1 MNVIL
6 PLESE
11 RHETA
16 DTASRLEAYL
26 AEREEELIEFRR
38 DMHAHPELGRHE
50 LRTTA
55 KLAERLE
62 AAGLKPRPLPGGA
75 GLVCDIDPA
84 GGVPSQTRVTG
95 TPFDDLDLDLAPL
108 ALDAGVDHAHLGVDG
123 MRVEAA
129 ASLLDGPVSHAAH
142 PGGRLAIR
150 ADIDALPIQ
159 EADFLPFRSTVDGV
173 SHACG
178 HDIHTTTV
186 LGAGLFLAE
195 QARAGRLT
203 HPVRLIFQPA
213 EEVLPG
219 GALDMIEAGA
229 LDGVGRIVGVH
240 CDPRV
245 DAGHIGLRPGPLTA
259 ACDKIA
265 IKLTGP
271 GGHTSRP
278 HLTVD
283 LVYALASLV
292 TELPAALSRRI
303 DPRAGVSLV
312 WGAINAGHAANAIP
326 QHGEAH
332 GTVRCMD
339 QRAWSL
345 APDLLLELVDSVAS
359 VYGAKT
365 ELNYV
370 RGVPPV
376 VNDEHVVD
384 LMREAA
390 HLALAAPGAAG
401 PDGVVPVEQS
411 MGGEDFSWYLQRVP
425 GAMARLGVRHPG
437 DPTPRDLHQPTFLA
451 DEAAI
456 AVGVRFFAH
465 TALLG

>member
-11 RHETA
+11 RLETA
-16 DTASRLEAYL
+16 DTASRLEVFL

-38 DMHAHPELGRHE
+38 DVHAHPELGRRE

-62 AAGLKPRPLPGGA
+62 AAGLAPRPLPTGA
-75 GLVCDIDPA
+75 GLVCDIDPL
-84 GGVPSQTRVTG
+84 GGVPPQARTHA
-95 TPFDDLDLDLAPL
+95 TPLDDIGLDGAALS
-108 ALDAGVDHAHLGVDG
+108 LDAEAE
-123 MRVEAA
+123 RVRMEAA
-129 ASLLDGPVSHAAH
+129 LLDGPLNHIMH

-159 EADFLPFRSTVDGV
+159 EADVLPFRSTVDGV

-195 QARAGRLT
+195 QARAGRLA

-229 LDGVGRIVGVH
+229 LDGVARIIGVH

-265 IKLTGP
+265 LKLTGP

-312 WGAINAGHAANAIP
+312 WGAINAGHAVNAIP

-339 QRAWSL
+339 QRAWAL

-376 VNDEHVVD
+376 VNDEHVVE

-390 HLALAAPGAAG
+390 YLALAAPGAAG

-411 MGGEDFSWYLQRVP
+411 MGGEDFSWYLQKVP
-425 GAMARLGVRHPG
+425 GAMARLGVRTPG

>member
-1 MNVIL
+1 MNLIL

-16 DTASRLEAYL
+16 DPASRLEVFL
-26 AEREEELIEFRR
+26 AEREAELIEFRR
-38 DMHAHPELGRHE
+38 DVHAHPELARKE
-50 LRTTA
+50 VRTTA
-55 KLAERLE
+55 RLAERLE
-62 AAGLKPRPLPGGA
+62 AAGLRPRPLPTGA
-75 GLVCDIDPA
+75 GLVCDIDPVHDA
-84 GGVPSQTRVTG
+84 R
-95 TPFDDLDLDLAPL
+95 
-108 ALDAGVDHAHLGVDG
+108 ALDSAAIDHAHPSSRIHLDRTALHDAFLDAAVDHAAQW
-123 MRVEAA
+123 E
-129 ASLLDGPVSHAAH
+129 
-142 PGGRLAIR
+142 GRLAIR

-159 EADFLPFRSTVDGV
+159 ESEILSYRSTVDGV

-178 HDIHTTTV
+178 HDIHTATV
-186 LGAGLFLAE
+186 LGAGIFLAE
-195 QARAGRLT
+195 EARAGRLT
-203 HPVRLIFQPA
+203 RPIRLIFQPA

-219 GALDMIEAGA
+219 GALDMIDAGA
-229 LDGVGRIVGVH
+229 LDGVARIIGVH

-245 DAGHIGLRPGPLTA
+245 DAGHIGLREGPLTA

-265 IKLTGP
+265 IKLSGP

-283 LVYALASLV
+283 LIYALAALV
-292 TELPAALSRRI
+292 TDLPAALSRRI

-326 QHGEAH
+326 QYGEVH
-332 GTVRCMD
+332 GTVRAMD
-339 QRAWSL
+339 QRAWAI
-345 APDLLLELVDSVAS
+345 APDLLLELVDAVAS

-390 HLALAAPGAAG
+390 HLAAG
-401 PDGVVPVEQS
+401 LDGVVPVEQS
-411 MGGEDFSWYLQRVP
+411 MGGEDFSWYLQKIP
-425 GAMARLGVRHPG
+425 GAMARLGVRTPG

-451 DEAAI
+451 DESAI
-456 AVGVRFFAH
+456 GVGVRFFAH
-465 TALLG
+465 TALLS

>member
-1 MNVIL
+1 MNLIL

-16 DTASRLEAYL
+16 DPASRLEVFL
-26 AEREEELIEFRR
+26 AQREDELIEFRR
-38 DMHAHPELGRHE
+38 DIHAHPELARKE

-55 KLAERLE
+55 RLVERLE
-62 AAGLKPRPLPGGA
+62 AAGLAPRPLPTGA
-75 GLVCDIDPA
+75 GLVCDIDPVE
-84 GGVPSQTRVTG
+84 GVRVRA
-95 TPFDDLDLDLAPL
+95 DLAPFN
-108 ALDAGVDHAHLGVDG
+108 DADVDHAHLTDIHLDRVALHDAFLDAAVD
-123 MRVEAA
+123 
-129 ASLLDGPVSHAAH
+129 HAAH
-142 PGGRLAIR
+142 WDGRLAIR

-159 EADFLPFRSTVDGV
+159 ESDLLPYRSTVEGV

-178 HDIHTTTV
+178 HDLHTATV

-195 QARAGRLT
+195 EARAGRLT
-203 HPVRLIFQPA
+203 RPVRLIFQPA

-219 GALDMIEAGA
+219 GALDMIDAGA
-229 LDGVGRIVGVH
+229 LDGVARIIGVH

-245 DAGHIGLRPGPLTA
+245 DAGHIGLREGPLTA

-265 IKLTGP
+265 IKLSGP

-283 LVYALASLV
+283 LIYALASLV

-326 QHGEAH
+326 QYGEAH
-332 GTVRCMD
+332 GTVRAMD
-339 QRAWSL
+339 QRAWAI
-345 APDLLLELVDSVAS
+345 APDLLLELVDAVAS

-390 HLALAAPGAAG
+390 HLAAG
-401 PDGVVPVEQS
+401 LDGVVPVEQS
-411 MGGEDFSWYLQRVP
+411 MGGEDFSWYLQKIP
-425 GAMARLGVRHPG
+425 GAMARLGVRTPG

-451 DEAAI
+451 DESAI

-465 TALLG
+465 TALLS

>member
-16 DTASRLEAYL
+16 DTASRLEAFL
-26 AEREEELIEFRR
+26 AEREDELIEFRR
-38 DMHAHPELGRHE
+38 DVHAHPELGRRE

-55 KLAERLE
+55 KLVERLE
-62 AAGLKPRPLPGGA
+62 AAGLEPRPLPTGA
-75 GLVCDIDPA
+75 GLVCDIDPV
-84 GGVPSQTRVTG
+84 GGVPTQARING
-95 TPFDDLDLDLAPL
+95 TPLDDVGLGLAPL
-108 ALDAGVDHAHLGVDG
+108 ALDAGVDSVHLNGL
-123 MRVEAA
+123 RAE
-129 ASLLDGPVSHAAH
+129 ASLFDAPVSHVVH

-159 EADFLPFRSTVDGV
+159 EADVLPFRSTVDGV

-178 HDIHTTTV
+178 HDVHTATV

-195 QARAGRLT
+195 QARAGLLA

-213 EEVLPG
+213 EEQLPG

-229 LDGVGRIVGVH
+229 LDGVTRIIGVH

-425 GAMARLGVRHPG
+425 GAMARLGVRTPG

-465 TALLG
+465 SALLG